1 MLTMMMI
8 MIGALLPPLS
18 HQLGHHQNTQMHRWL
33 VINKLLDN
41 MKSIL
46 FVMGVYLK
54 LMQLL

>member
-1 MLTMMMI
+1 MMMI

-33 VINKLLDN
+33 VINKLLGN

-46 FVMGVYLK
+46 FDLEVYLK
-54 LMQLL
+54 QIQYS

>member
-46 FVMGVYLK
+46 FVMGV
-54 LMQLL
+54 